1 MLTMKNVAEK
11 AGVSIS
17 TVSLVL
23 NNRDAGRVK
32 PKIATK
38 VRQIAD
44 ELGYKPN
51 PMARSLRT
59 SKTGILGFIAED
71 IYNIPYTAQT
81 LQGAQD
87 AASHYGYIILFVD
100 TDGSASQAE
109 QINVLQ
115 RYGMDGFL
123 YSKPSS
129 QVTEVPEDLVHSP
142 LVLISTNTVDNRF
155 PIVEPD
161 EFAIGYDA
169 TKRLIDAG
177 AKKIAYI
184 GNDEPTIAQAT
195 RIEGYRKAIKEAKI
209 GFDKD
214 LVVNV
219 SQDGEALRRVS
230 ELFDTEK
237 PDAFF
242 CYDDARAWYIYEC
255 AARRGL
261 TVGKDISVIGVGNN
275 SNVADTFSPKLT
287 TIAMPYYEIG
297 YWAVCKLV
305 SLIEKRSLGND
316 PFPKNL
322 IDLPPINSAIP
333 ACIHCQLIENES
345 VVGANKG

>member
-1 MLTMKNVAEK
+1 MMTMKDVAEK

-32 PKIATK
+32 TQIAAR
-38 VRQIAD
+38 VREIAD

-59 SKTGILGFIAED
+59 SKTGILGFVADE
-71 IYNIPYTAQT
+71 IYDIPYTAQT

-100 TDGSASQAE
+100 TDGSASQTD
-109 QINVLQ
+109 QISVLQ

-169 TKRLIDAG
+169 TKKLIGSG

-184 GNDEPTIAQAT
+184 GNAAPTIAQAT
-195 RIEGYRKAIKEAKI
+195 RLEGYRKALKEAKMP
-209 GFDKD
+209 FDKN

-219 SQDGEALRRVS
+219 SKNDDALGKVS
-230 ELFDTEK
+230 SLFDAVH
-237 PDAFF
+237 PDGFF

-261 TVGKDISVIGVGNN
+261 NVGKDLSVIGVGND
-275 SNVADTFSPKLT
+275 SNIADTFTPKLT
-287 TIAMPYYEIG
+287 SVAMPYYEMG

-305 SLIEKRSLGND
+305 SLIEKRSLGDD

-333 ACIHCQLIENES
+333 ACIHCQIIDNQS
-345 VVGANKG
+345 VVGKE

>member
-1 MLTMKNVAEK
+1 MITMKNVAEK

-32 PKIATK
+32 AKIAAN

-59 SKTGILGFIAED
+59 SKTGILGFVAEQIHD
-71 IYNIPYTAQT
+71 IPYTSQT

-87 AASHYGYIILFVD
+87 AASQLGYIILLVD
-100 TDGSASQAE
+100 TDGSVSQSE
-109 QINVLQ
+109 QTSALQ

-123 YSKPSS
+123 YAKPSS

-155 PIVEPD
+155 PIVEPN
-161 EFAIGYDA
+161 EFLIGYDA
-169 TKRLIDAG
+169 TKRLLESG

-184 GNDEPTIAQAT
+184 GNAEPTIAQAT
-195 RIEGYRKAIKEAKI
+195 RLEGYRRALKES
-209 GFDKD
+209 GTPFDKN
-214 LVVNV
+214 LVTNV
-219 SQDGEALRRVS
+219 TTNDEALKAVS
-230 ELFDTEK
+230 NLFETEK

-242 CYDDARAWYIYEC
+242 CYDDGRCWYVYEC

-261 TVGKDISVIGVGNN
+261 TVGKDLSVIGVG
-275 SNVADTFSPKLT
+275 DTPIITSTFTPKLT
-287 TIAMPYYEIG
+287 TIAMPYYEMG

-305 SLIEKRSLGND
+305 SLIEKRSLGEH
-316 PFPKNL
+316 PFPEHLNN
-322 IDLPPINSAIP
+322 LPPVDAPIP
-333 ACIHCQLIENES
+333 AQVHCKLIENSS
-345 VVGANKG
+345 VIGSGE

>member
-1 MLTMKNVAEK
+1 MMTMKDVAEK

-32 PKIATK
+32 TQIAAK
-38 VRQIAD
+38 VREIAD

-59 SKTGILGFIAED
+59 SKTSILGFVAED
-71 IYNIPYTAQT
+71 IYHIPYTAQT

-100 TDGSASQAE
+100 TDGSSSQTD
-109 QINVLQ
+109 QISVLQ

-169 TKRLIDAG
+169 TKKLIDSG
-177 AKKIAYI
+177 AQKIAYI
-184 GNDEPTIAQAT
+184 GNAAPTIAQAT
-195 RIEGYRKAIKEAKI
+195 RLEGYRRALHEAKI
-209 GFDKD
+209 PFDQKM
-214 LVVNV
+214 VVNV
-219 SQDGEALRRVS
+219 SQDGDALGMVS
-230 ELFDTEK
+230 SLFDEVE

-261 TVGKDISVIGVGNN
+261 TVGKDLSVIGVGND
-275 SNVADTFSPKLT
+275 SNIVDTFTPKLASV
-287 TIAMPYYEIG
+287 AMPYYEMG

-305 SLIEKRSLGND
+305 SLIEKRSLGDN
-316 PFPKNL
+316 PFPDNL
-322 IDLPPINSAIP
+322 IDLPPIDSAIP
-333 ACIHCQLIENES
+333 ACIHCQIIGDES
-345 VVGANKG
+345 VVGKK

>member
-1 MLTMKNVAEK
+1 MMTMKDVAEK

-32 PKIATK
+32 TQIAAK
-38 VRQIAD
+38 VREIAD

-59 SKTGILGFIAED
+59 SKTGILGFVADE
-71 IYNIPYTAQT
+71 IYDIPYTAQT

-100 TDGSASQAE
+100 TDGSASQTD
-109 QINVLQ
+109 QISVLQ

-123 YSKPSS
+123 YSRPSS

-161 EFAIGYDA
+161 EFFVGYDA
-169 TKRLIDAG
+169 TKKLIEAG
-177 AKKIAYI
+177 AKRIAYI
-184 GNDEPTIAQAT
+184 GNSAPTIAQAT
-195 RIEGYRKAIKEAKI
+195 RLEGYRKALSEAEI
-209 GFDKD
+209 PFDKE
-214 LVVNV
+214 LVVNI
-219 SQDGEALRRVS
+219 SQNDEALGLIS
-230 ELFDTEK
+230 SLFDQVK

-261 TVGKDISVIGVGNN
+261 TVGKDLSVIGVGND
-275 SNVADTFSPKLT
+275 SNIADTFSPRLT
-287 TIAMPYYEIG
+287 SVAIPYYEMG
-297 YWAVCKLV
+297 YWAVSKLV
-305 SLIEKRSLGND
+305 SLIEKRSLGED

-333 ACIHCQLIENES
+333 ACIHCQIIGNQS
-345 VVGANKG
+345 VVGQK

>member
-1 MLTMKNVAEK
+1 MMTMKDVAEK

-32 PKIATK
+32 TQIAAK
-38 VRQIAD
+38 VREIAD

-59 SKTGILGFIAED
+59 SKTGILGFIADE
-71 IYNIPYTAQT
+71 IYDIPYTAQT

-100 TDGSASQAE
+100 TDGSASQAD
-109 QINVLQ
+109 QISVLQ

-169 TKRLIDAG
+169 TKRLIDSG

-184 GNDEPTIAQAT
+184 GNSAPTIAQAT
-195 RIEGYRKAIKEAKI
+195 RLEGYRKAFKEAKMP
-209 GFDKD
+209 FDKN

-219 SQDGEALRRVS
+219 SQDGDALGMVS
-230 ELFDTEK
+230 SLFDEVK

-261 TVGKDISVIGVGNN
+261 TVGKDLSVIGVGND
-275 SNVADTFSPKLT
+275 SNIADTFSPKLT
-287 TIAMPYYEIG
+287 TVAMPYYEMG

-305 SLIEKRSLGND
+305 SLIEKRSLGEN

-333 ACIHCQLIENES
+333 ACIHCQIIENQS
-345 VVGANKG
+345 VVGEN